1 MSYMDRLLWVDL
13 TRGTVRKTRI
23 PEEWRVCYLGGRGFT
38 SRALYELV
46 DADTDPLSPG
56 NILTIATGPL
66 DGTLSP
72 SSGRFTVGCRSPLTG
87 LLGDANSGGHFAP
100 ELRYAGYDAII
111 VRGRA
116 KSPAYLFIDDDH
128 VELRDASC
136 LWGRGVFDTV
146 GLLEQQHGKD
156 IKVIAIGQAGEHL
169 VPYANIM
176 AAGHNAAGRTGVGAV
191 MGSKNLKAIAVRGS
205 GDIPVADDEGFLAKV
220 RECHKKL
227 IADPTYETFSEYG
240 TLTLV
245 NIAQAAGGLST
256 RNAQF
261 GLFEHYENISSH
273 VYQDTYKLAS
283 KACFSCILHC
293 KNYARVTEPP
303 YECEDM
309 GPEYET
315 MVTLGSRV
323 GVGSL
328 PAILK
333 ANHLANDYG
342 IDTISAG
349 TSIAFLMECS
359 QRGLIDEKYEWGDAD
374 FVIDCLHKIAR
385 REGLG
390 EFLAKGVRA
399 MSAEIPG
406 SEGFALHVKGL
417 ELPAFDVRT
426 GKGFALGEAVASRGG
441 DHLRALPNFE
451 LLSKT
456 KDEGIRRFGTPD
468 CVNPYIED
476 GKVGMVIWH
485 ENYGGVCDSAEICK
499 YCTFQTYA
507 IMPQDVADLLTC
519 ATGRPYSEAELLT
532 IGERIINIERVFNL
546 RCGMVPREDNL
557 PRRFLEE
564 GLPEGPAEGMTV
576 NLSKMLPDYYAG
588 RGWTKDGVP
597 AREKLE
603 MLGIAEKGVA

>member
-1 MSYMDRLLWVDL
+1 MDLGQGTWRKARL
-13 TRGTVRKTRI
+13 
-23 PEEWRVCYLGGRGFT
+23 PEEWKAGYLGGRGFA
-38 SRALYELV
+38 SRALYEL
-46 DADTDPLSPG
+46 ADVGADPLSPE
-56 NILTIATGPL
+56 NVLTLATGPL

-87 LLGDANSGGHFAP
+87 LLGDANAGGHFAP
-100 ELRYAGYDAII
+100 ELKYAGYDAILI
-111 VRGRA
+111 RSKA
-116 KSPAYLFIDDDH
+116 KSPAYLFIDDSH
-128 VELRDASC
+128 VELKDASH
-136 LWGRGVFDTV
+136 LWGRGVFEAIT
-146 GLLEQQHGKD
+146 LLERQHGKD
-156 IKVIAIGQAGEHL
+156 VKVIAIGQAGERL
-169 VPYANIM
+169 VPYASIM

-191 MGSKNLKAIAVRGS
+191 MGSKNLKAIAVRGT
-205 GDIPVADDEGFLAKV
+205 GDIVVADDEGFLDKV
-220 RECHKKL
+220 RECHRKL
-227 IADPTYETFSEYG
+227 MADPTYESFSEYG

-245 NIAQAAGGLST
+245 SIAQAAGGLST
-256 RNAQF
+256 RNAQA
-261 GLFEHYENISSH
+261 GLFEQYENISGN
-273 VYQDTYKLAS
+273 VYQDRYKLAS

-293 KNYARVTEPP
+293 KNYARVTDPP
-303 YECEDM
+303 YECENM

-333 ANHLANDYG
+333 ANQVANDYG

-359 QRGLIDEKYEWGDAD
+359 ERGLIDEKYEWGDAD

-390 EFLAKGVRA
+390 DFLAKGVRA

-451 LLSKT
+451 LLSKS
-456 KDEGIRRFGTPD
+456 KDEGVRRFGTPD

-476 GKVGMVIWH
+476 GKVKMVVWH
-485 ENYGGVCDSAEICK
+485 EDYGAVCDSAEMCK

-519 ATGRPYSEAELLT
+519 ATGRRYSEEDLLRV
-532 IGERIINIERVFNL
+532 GERIVNMERLFNL
-546 RCGMVPREDNL
+546 RCGMTPREDTL
-557 PRRFLEE
+557 PRRFLQE
-564 GLPEGPAEGMTV
+564 GLPEGPARGVTV
-576 NLSKMLPDYYAG
+576 DLAKMLPGYYAA

-597 AREKLE
+597 TREKLDALCIE
-603 MLGIAEKGVA
+603 GKGVE

>member
-1 MSYMDRLLWVDL
+1 MSCMDRLLWIDL
-13 TRGTVRKTRI
+13 ARGTVRKTRI
-23 PEEWRVCYLGGRGFT
+23 PEEWRSCYLGGRGFT
-38 SRALYELV
+38 SRALYELA

-56 NILTIATGPL
+56 SILTIATGPL

-111 VRGRA
+111 IRGMA

-128 VELRDASC
+128 VELRDASH
-136 LWGRGVFDTV
+136 LWGRGVFETT
-146 GLLEQQHGKD
+146 GLLEQQLGKD

-169 VPYANIM
+169 VPYACIM

-191 MGSKNLKAIAVRGS
+191 MGSKKLKAIAVRGS
-205 GDIPVADDEGFLAKV
+205 GDIPIADDEGFLAKV
-220 RECHKKL
+220 RECHTKL
-227 IADPTYETFSEYG
+227 MEDPTYENFSEYG

-245 NIAQAAGGLST
+245 DIAQAAGGLST

-261 GLFEHYENISSH
+261 GLFEHYEKISSH
-273 VYQDTYKLAS
+273 VYQDKYKLAS
-283 KACFSCILHC
+283 KSCFSCILHC
-293 KNYARVTEPP
+293 KNYARVTEPS
-303 YECEDM
+303 YECENM

-359 QRGLIDEKYEWGDAD
+359 QRGLIGEKYQWGDAD
-374 FVIDCLHKIAR
+374 FVIDCLAKIAY

-399 MSAEIPG
+399 MSAEITG

-451 LLSKT
+451 LLCKT
-456 KDEGIRRFGTPD
+456 KDEGIQRFGTPD

-519 ATGRPYSEAELLT
+519 ATGRPYSGAELLA
-532 IGERIINIERVFNL
+532 IGERIINRERLLNL
-546 RCGMVPREDNL
+546 RYGMAPREDCL

-564 GLPEGPAEGMTV
+564 GLPEGPAEGVTV
-576 NLSKMLPDYYAG
+576 DLAKMLPDYYAL

-597 AREKLE
+597 TREKLE